1 MYLAGSRV
9 PVEQR
14 DGAAA
19 LIDAMWDEWLTGT
32 SVMIMVVGQTLGVI
46 LMGLALRGTVPAVG
60 WVAMILSQ
68 PVHILAFAAN
78 LVDPAALGWGL
89 MALAFACCAVAV
101 LRTPDDEWDLP
112 PVRFSG

>member
-1 MYLAGSRV
+1 V

-19 LIDAMWDEWLTGT
+19 LIDAMWAEGVSGT
-32 SVMIMVVGQTLGVI
+32 SVMIMTGGQILGAI
-46 LMGLALRGTVPAVG
+46 LMGLALRGSIVTVG
-60 WVAMILSQ
+60 WMAMAVAQ
-68 PVHILAFAAN
+68 PVHLLAFAVN
-78 LVDPAALGWGL
+78 VFDPAALAWGL

-112 PVRFSG
+112 PVR